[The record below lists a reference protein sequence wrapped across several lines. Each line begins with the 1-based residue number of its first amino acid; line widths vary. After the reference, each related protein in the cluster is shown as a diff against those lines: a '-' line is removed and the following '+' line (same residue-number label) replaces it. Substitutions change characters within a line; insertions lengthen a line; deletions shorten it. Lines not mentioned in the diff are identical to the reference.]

1 MRFNDL
7 PSRLYNIIIKFMMVQ
22 LCGRFEGYYNIYI
35 NEYIKRKHVQY
46 IIN

>member
-1 MRFNDL
+1 M
-7 PSRLYNIIIKFMMVQ
+7 KVQ
-22 LCGRFEGYYNIYI
+22 LCGRFEGYYINIYI